1 MKVKFNKMRA
11 IFIIVM
17 GLMPFFAVAQTTLS
31 VVYSDNTQVE
41 YTIQSSGKLYFS
53 GNNLM
58 ILTASSVT
66 VRSIAVADIKKIVFE
81 QSTNKIEET
90 PDAISRFMI
99 YPNPADDILSFTHAN
114 TTEVFAVSI
123 FDVQGREVLNGR
135 YSSGE
140 KINISHI
147 KSGTYFVRF
156 NNLETIKLIKK

>member
-11 IFIIVM
+11 IFIIAM
-17 GLMPFFAVAQTTLS
+17 GLIPFFAVAQTTLS

-53 GNNLM
+53 GSNLM
-58 ILTASSVT
+58 ILTASSAT
-66 VRSIAVADIKKIVFE
+66 VQSIAVADIKKIVFE
-81 QSTNKIEET
+81 QSTTMIET
-90 PDAISRFMI
+90 PDAISQFMI

-123 FDVQGREVLNGR
+123 FDVQGREMLSGR